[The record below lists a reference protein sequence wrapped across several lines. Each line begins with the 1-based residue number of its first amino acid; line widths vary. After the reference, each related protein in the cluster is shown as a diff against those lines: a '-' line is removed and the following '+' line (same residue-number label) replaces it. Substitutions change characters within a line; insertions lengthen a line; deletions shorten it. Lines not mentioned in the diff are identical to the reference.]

1 MSIYIKAS
9 VWDFPE
15 MTEWTRL
22 ITCLLYGLFI
32 MDLSLQSI
40 KTNNWPADNFKKCI
54 TSMSCTFELWYSQV
68 TLVSRCPF
76 WQLSIDHNMDLHNDV
91 HYQVKHRWYIPWTSS
106 ISNARSL
113 QENNGWSLQENSQS
127 ECAHYCNHTCMYNKL
142 YYNTL
147 EKFFF
152 LTGVNKF
159 DDGNFL
165 VVAM

>member
-1 MSIYIKAS
+1 MAFLS
-9 VWDFPE
+9 
-15 MTEWTRL
+15 WTWACNQL
-22 ITCLLYGLFI
+22 KPTTGQQITL
-32 MDLSLQSI
+32 
-40 KTNNWPADNFKKCI
+40 KKRI
-54 TSMSCTFELWYSQV
+54 TSMSCAFELWYSQV